1 MKRFAIAAVLTFAL
15 VGWVMAEEFTL
26 QISKISDDGTMVT
39 GFKAKG
45 GGGKGGGGK
54 FGGGFGGGFGAKGD
68 EVTVKMAPGV
78 QVYKGKFDPDEM
90 AFVKEGDNLKLAGLK
105 DALKEVNP
113 ASVTV
118 GGNKL
123 ADTDKLELSTKD
135 GMVMAKLNGKMID
148 VGTVNF
154 IPKGTVN
161 ARVTTDDAGV
171 ITSVLTIPGFGGKKG
186 KGN

>member
-1 MKRFAIAAVLTFAL
+1 MKKFAIAALLTFAL
-15 VGWVMAEEFTL
+15 VGWVMAEEFNL
-26 QISKISDDGTMVT
+26 QISKVSDDGTNVT

-45 GGGKGGGGK
+45 GKGKG
-54 FGGGFGGGFGAKGD
+54 FGGGFGGFPKGE
-68 EVTVKMAPGV
+68 EVTVKIAPGV
-78 QVYKGKFDPDEM
+78 QVHKGKFDPDEM
-90 AFVKEGDNLKLAGLK
+90 AFVKDGDDLKLTGLK
-105 DALKEVNP
+105 AALKDVNP

-123 ADTDKLELSTKD
+123 ADADKLELSTKD
-135 GMVMAKLNGKMID
+135 GMVVAKLNGKTID

-154 IPKGTVN
+154 TPKGTVN

-171 ITSVLTIPGFGGKKG
+171 ITSVITIGFGKKG